1 MIRDDSDISALT
13 LTADAAI
20 VTLRLYVSIPEMTV
34 VIDRRTVGERA
45 GLQGGHIGPDGDCA
59 VLRITGELDAYT
71 APFLRDRMRDL
82 TAVGVRHVIADLRQ
96 VDFLDSTGLGVL
108 VGGLKRF
115 REHGGSLAPVVTKSS
130 ILKIFQITGLTSVL
144 PPRSSVEEADRPRP
158 ALASGGRG
166 QGRQHGRMVQAARSG
181 VELKRRHTAAAG
193 AVRLV

>member
-1 MIRDDSDISALT
+1 MDI
-13 LTADAAI
+13 
-20 VTLRLYVSIPEMTV
+20 
-34 VIDRRTVGERA
+34 
-45 GLQGGHIGPDGDCA
+45 IGPDGDCA

-144 PPRSSVEEADRPRP
+144 PPRSSVADAIDVVPHWR
-158 ALASGGRG
+158 
-166 QGRQHGRMVQAARSG
+166 QAAEAKAGS
-181 VELKRRHTAAAG
+181 TAEWCKQHD
-193 AVRLV
+193 LV

>member
-1 MIRDDSDISALT
+1 MDI
-13 LTADAAI
+13 
-20 VTLRLYVSIPEMTV
+20 
-34 VIDRRTVGERA
+34 
-45 GLQGGHIGPDGDCA
+45 IGPDGDCA

-130 ILKIFQITGLTSVL
+130 ILKIFQITGLTGVL
-144 PPRSSVEEADRPRP
+144 PPRASVADAIDVDPHWR
-158 ALASGGRG
+158 
-166 QGRQHGRMVQAARSG
+166 QAAEAKAGS
-181 VELKRRHTAAAG
+181 TAEWCKQHD
-193 AVRLV
+193 LV

>member
-1 MIRDDSDISALT
+1 VQDFKVDI
-13 LTADAAI
+13 
-20 VTLRLYVSIPEMTV
+20 
-34 VIDRRTVGERA
+34 
-45 GLQGGHIGPDGDCA
+45 IGPDGDCA
-59 VLRITGELDAYT
+59 VLRIAGELDAYT

-144 PPRSSVEEADRPRP
+144 PPRSSVADAIDVDPHWR
-158 ALASGGRG
+158 
-166 QGRQHGRMVQAARSG
+166 QAAEAKAGS
-181 VELKRRHTAAAG
+181 TAEWCKQHD
-193 AVRLV
+193 LV

>member
-1 MIRDDSDISALT
+1 VQDFKVDI
-13 LTADAAI
+13 
-20 VTLRLYVSIPEMTV
+20 
-34 VIDRRTVGERA
+34 
-45 GLQGGHIGPDGDCA
+45 IGPDGDCA

-130 ILKIFQITGLTSVL
+130 ILKIFQITGLTGVL
-144 PPRSSVEEADRPRP
+144 PPRSSVADAIDVDPHWR
-158 ALASGGRG
+158 
-166 QGRQHGRMVQAARSG
+166 QAAEAKAGS
-181 VELKRRHTAAAG
+181 TAEWCKQHDLA
-193 AVRLV
+193 